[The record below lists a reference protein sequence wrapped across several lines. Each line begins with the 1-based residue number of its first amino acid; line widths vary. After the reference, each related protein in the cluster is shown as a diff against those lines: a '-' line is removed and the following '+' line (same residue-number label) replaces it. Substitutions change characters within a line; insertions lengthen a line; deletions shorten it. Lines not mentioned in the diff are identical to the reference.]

1 MNVSDSSLPEVG
13 DPRVMGPGECPWERY
28 GRPTH
33 EAWAGR
39 LGDMLVVQDYA
50 SVRAILADARFHQG
64 INVLLERNSDLDPAF
79 VARRRQGLLLRD
91 GPEHARLR
99 KTVVRAFTPPAA
111 EKFRPIMRATMQ
123 GLADLVPADGRC
135 DAVSV
140 LTELYPVLVIS
151 HVLGAPAEDREFF
164 SRVAEQVLD
173 AQAGASESAGG
184 GLSAL
189 VELDSYLGRLL
200 ESCRNDRRVGLIT
213 DLLDAEVVD
222 GTLSADEIVAISGS
236 LIMAG
241 TDTTRNQ
248 LAVGLHLIACH
259 PEVWV
264 DFDAEHIVDELLRFA
279 PISQI
284 LLRVATVDVE
294 MHGVVIPAGTLLVL
308 DTARA
313 NRSTVVAARPDEFEP
328 DQARAMP
335 HLAFGHGAKYCL
347 GANLARLELIEALN
361 VLHENFATVDLD
373 GETTWRQRGFTQG
386 PISLPL
392 RLVRR

>member
-1 MNVSDSSLPEVG
+1 MTDFDAQLPTVA
-13 DPRVMGPGECPWERY
+13 DPRAMRPGECPWERY

-39 LGDMLVVQDYA
+39 MGDTLVVKDYA
-50 SVRAILADARFHQG
+50 TVKAILADARFHQG
-64 INVLLERNSDLDPAF
+64 INVLMEQNTDLDPAF
-79 VARRRQGLLLRD
+79 VERRKQGLLLRD
-91 GPEHARLR
+91 GPEHTRLR

-111 EKFRPIMRATMQ
+111 EKYRPIMRATMQ
-123 GLADLVPADGRC
+123 GLVDLVPADGRC
-135 DAVSV
+135 DAVSA

-164 SRVAEQVLD
+164 SRVAESVLD
-173 AQAGASESAGG
+173 AQSGAAEFADG
-184 GLSAL
+184 GLAAH
-189 VELDSYLGRLL
+189 VELDTYLASLL
-200 ESCRNDRRVGLIT
+200 DACRSDRRVGLIS
-213 DLLDAEVVD
+213 DLLDAEIVD
-222 GTLSADEIVAISGS
+222 GTLTAEEIVAIAGS

-248 LAVGLHLIACH
+248 LAVGLHLLAGDSAL
-259 PEVWV
+259 WS
-264 DFDAEHIVDELLRFA
+264 DFDAERVVDELLRFA
-279 PISQI
+279 PISHT

-294 MHGVVIPAGTLLVL
+294 MHGVVIPAGTLVML

-313 NRSTVVAARPDEFEP
+313 NRSAGIAARPDEFDP
-328 DQARAMP
+328 GQARALP

-361 VLHENFATVDLD
+361 VLHERFATIELD
-373 GETTWRQRGFTQG
+373 GETIWRQRGFTQG
-386 PISLPL
+386 PTTLPL

>member
-1 MNVSDSSLPEVG
+1 MNVFDAPLPVVA
-13 DPRVMGPGECPWERY
+13 DPRTMQPGECPWERY

-39 LGDMLVVQDYA
+39 LGDTLVVQDYA

-64 INVLLERNSDLDPAF
+64 INVLLERNPELDPAF
-79 VARRRQGLLLRD
+79 VERRRQGLLLRD
-91 GPEHARLR
+91 GPEHTRVR

-135 DAVSV
+135 DAVSA

-164 SRVAEQVLD
+164 SRVAERVLD
-173 AQAGASESAGG
+173 AQSGAAEFAHD
-184 GLSAL
+184 GLAAH
-189 VELDSYLGRLL
+189 VELDTYLGRLL
-200 ESCRNDRRVGLIT
+200 DACRNDRRVGLIT
-213 DLLDAEVVD
+213 DLLDAEIVD
-222 GTLSADEIVAISGS
+222 GTLTAEEIVAIAGS

-248 LAVGLHLIACH
+248 LAVGLHLLACN
-259 PEVWV
+259 PDIWN
-264 DFDAEHIVDELLRFA
+264 DFDAERIVDELLRFA
-279 PISQI
+279 PISHT

-294 MHGVVIPAGTLLVL
+294 MHGVVIPAGTLVLL

-313 NRSTVVAARPDEFEP
+313 NRSTATAARPDEFDP
-328 DQARAMP
+328 SQARALP

-347 GANLARLELIEALN
+347 GANLARLELIEALK
-361 VLHENFATVDLD
+361 VLHETFAIIELD
-373 GETTWRQRGFTQG
+373 GETIWRQRGFTQG
-386 PISLPL
+386 PTSLPI